1 MSFRLARL
9 SSLAIRRALF
19 SSSSDS
25 NVTKKPQKIAIV
37 CDSPANC
44 KTALR
49 QVLEKPEE
57 VSIDE
62 LTVNGK
68 PALRATIGARDE
80 ESVGL
85 LLRHRASP
93 GLPRIE
99 GDAEWP
105 ILHASRFGLI
115 NIVRMLISAGANVN
129 TKYSKGSTPLLAAID
144 GDHLDVVEALIAA
157 GARVEGADQPPLISA
172 ATRGRLAIV
181 RTLLRAGA
189 DPRARFMG
197 LTATV
202 LGSCAA
208 DNSDE
213 IIKALIEYG
222 IGHDDLIHAVS
233 MTVRENRTAAVRCL
247 LANGVDVNARDVN
260 GHPLLLGALAVK
272 SFDVARMLIAA
283 GADVNASSQTLTAL
297 AICASGDGDGFTDIV
312 PLLLERKAQL
322 ETCERNGAT
331 ALIRAAQHGRLG
343 IVRHLIAAGA
353 NVDHA
358 ELDGGTSLML
368 ASQAGHV
375 DVMRALLDARANV
388 NAIGP
393 QNGITALLLASQL
406 GQVEPVQLLL
416 DRGALPRAA
425 RPGDCSPLQMASLRG
440 FLSVVRVLLSRGAD
454 VNEPGELEVMSLG
467 LAAGKGHADV
477 TTELLSAG
485 ANVNQRAS
493 DGASPVMMAAY
504 FGHARIVLELIEAG
518 ADITLRRESGET
530 ALDLATQNGHAET
543 IMILKQAA
551 KQS

>member
-1 MSFRLARL
+1 MLSFRLARL

-44 KTALR
+44 KTVLA

-57 VSIDE
+57 VAIDE
-62 LTVNGK
+62 LTINGK

-80 ESVGL
+80 ESVSL

-93 GLPRIE
+93 WLPRID

-115 NIVRMLISAGANVN
+115 NIVRMLTNAGANVN
-129 TKYSKGSTPLLAAID
+129 TCSKGSTPLLAAID
-144 GDHLDVVEALIAA
+144 GDHVDVVEALIAA
-157 GARVEGADQPPLISA
+157 GARVEGIDQPPLISA
-172 ATRGRLAIV
+172 AARGRLAIV

-213 IIKALIEYG
+213 TVKALIEYG

-233 MTVRENRTAAVRCL
+233 TTVRENRTAAVRCL

-260 GHPLLLGALAVK
+260 DHPLLLGALAVK

-283 GADVNASSQTLTAL
+283 GADVNASSQTLTPL
-297 AICASGDGDGFTDIV
+297 TICASGDGDGFTDIV
-312 PLLLERKAQL
+312 PLLLERKALL
-322 ETCERNGAT
+322 EVCERNGAT

-388 NAIGP
+388 NAVGP
-393 QNGITALLLASQL
+393 QNGETALLLAAQL

-425 RPGDCSPLQMASLRG
+425 RPGDCSPLQMASMRG
-440 FLSVVRVLLSRGAD
+440 FLSVVRVLLSGGAD
-454 VNEPGELEVMSLG
+454 VNEPGELGVMSLG

-485 ANVNQRAS
+485 ANVNQRS
-493 DGASPVMMAAY
+493 IDGASPVMMAAY
-504 FGHARIVLELIEAG
+504 FGHARIVLQLIEAG

-543 IMILKQAA
+543 IMILRQAA